1 MFISYEGHRHM
12 IENEGD
18 DKPKLMRCFD
28 NLKHEV
34 KSCYKDIVIHIYI
47 DLIGL

>member
-1 MFISYEGHRHM
+1 MPISYEGHRCI

-18 DKPKLMRCFD
+18 SNPKLMRCFD

-34 KSCYKDIVIHIYI
+34 YSCYNGIVMNNYMI
-47 DLIGL
+47 

>member
-34 KSCYKDIVIHIYI
+34 ESCY
-47 DLIGL
+47 IGIMMHNYMI